1 MRARLVLGGVGV
13 LVGLY
18 GAWLLLTRQDSEQL
32 TSAAIWVV
40 SGIVLH
46 DLVLAPLVVV
56 LVYVGAR
63 VVPAAARAP
72 AVAGLVVLGTVT
84 VLSVPVLGAFG
95 RRPDNPTLL
104 DRDYWAG
111 WLALAGLVL
120 LVVVVASL
128 VRSRRRSSGS
138 RTV

>member
-1 MRARLVLGGVGV
+1 MRARLVLGSVGV

-18 GAWLLLTRQDSEQL
+18 GAWLLLTRQDSAQL
-32 TSAAIWVV
+32 TSATIWVV

-46 DLVLAPLVVV
+46 DVVLAPLVIA
-56 LVYVGAR
+56 LVALGAR
-63 VVPAAARAP
+63 VLPASARGPAAL
-72 AVAGLVVLGTVT
+72 GLVVLGTVT

-120 LVVVVASL
+120 LVVVVAAL